1 MPASAVIAIT
11 VSCTIVAVALYHY
24 VSRLLAASAERR
36 LRALKVQEDL
46 IAALAAFNVAAGQIA
61 KSVDGFNEMPKFMA
75 GLVRVCEAFVIEV
88 SKHRKAAEQL
98 AALIAGGQ
106 DQKNSFQSTEE
117 EEKGTHFRELEKI
130 VSDHLTA
137 EQAAEAVAA
146 EDEKKSIYGN
156 LDLGPSAL

>member
-24 VSRLLAASAERR
+24 ASRLLALSAERR
-36 LRALKVQEDL
+36 LRALKSQEDL
-46 IAALAAFNVAAGQIA
+46 IAALSAFNVAAGQIS
-61 KSVDGFNEMPKFMA
+61 KSVDGFDEMPKFMA

-88 SKHRKAAEQL
+88 AKHRKAAEQL

-106 DQKNSFQSTEE
+106 DQKNSFQGDGED
-117 EEKGTHFRELEKI
+117 EKAAHFRELEKI
-130 VSDHLTA
+130 VGGLTP
-137 EQAAEAVAA
+137 EQAAAAVAA

-156 LDLGPSAL
+156 SDLGPSAL